1 MKFNSYVIE
10 RQVKDETKK
19 LDKSI
24 PLEIRL
30 VSRESLFPYNT
41 FVSIINYM
49 HFSFVWSRLT
59 LTTAI
64 LFPVEP
70 CPNNVFHIPAFIIGN
85 INVTMGQTI
94 LILLVRYRRVAVR
107 ASLQRFLTSRI
118 FSSVLFQV
126 NEENLV
132 SVKKEKK
139 KRIVIP
145 LWRLWLFDFN
155 FYFKGFISKSWKTD
169 PNAYRVYIFRKISR
183 KILLFKKYTILYIF
197 EIS

>member
-49 HFSFVWSRLT
+49 HFSSVWSRLT

-85 INVTMGQTI
+85 INVTTNYLNITRSLSSGRCTRLPPTI
-94 LILLVRYRRVAVR
+94 FNVANFFLRFIPSERRE
-107 ASLQRFLTSRI
+107 SGFC
-118 FSSVLFQV
+118 
-126 NEENLV
+126 
-132 SVKKEKK
+132 KKRK

-145 LWRLWLFDFN
+145 FWRLWLFDFN
-155 FYFKGFISKSWKTD
+155 FYFKGFISKGWKTD
-169 PNAYRVYIFRKISR
+169 PNAYRVSEKSREKFCYLKNIPFYISSKFRNSIP
-183 KILLFKKYTILYIF
+183 
-197 EIS
+197 